1 MIIPDK
7 NAAKL
12 SRAELHSF
20 LEEKYDQYNRS
31 SFIETDPISI
41 PHQFSKKEDI
51 EISGFLSATIAWGQ
65 RVTIIRNANKLM
77 RLMDNSPY
85 DFVMNHTAK
94 ELKRLAPFV
103 HRTFN
108 GVDCV
113 YFVKAL
119 RNIYLN
125 HGGLEGSLSH
135 GLSPNGERSRSSC
148 DDIKNSISNFKKIFF
163 ELKHPTRTMKH
174 ISDPGRGSSAK
185 RINMFLRWMVR
196 KDRRGVDFGIWKP
209 PCLTGRQVSNSP
221 RGGES
226 LLPASLC
233 CPLDIHT
240 GNVAR
245 KLGLLKRKQNDW
257 QAVEELTNN
266 LRSFDPLDP
275 VKYDFALFG
284 LGAFEGF

>member
-1 MIIPDK
+1 M
-7 NAAKL
+7 

-51 EISGFLSATIAWGQ
+51 EISGFLAATIAWGQ

-77 RLMDNSPY
+77 KLMDNSPR
-85 DFVMNHTAK
+85 DFVLNHSAK

-113 YFVKAL
+113 YFIQAL
-119 RNIYLN
+119 KNIYLK
-125 HGGLEGSLSH
+125 HGGLEQVFSVTADVKH
-135 GLSPNGERSRSSC
+135 
-148 DDIKNSISNFKKIFF
+148 SISNFKKIFF
-163 ELKHPTRTMKH
+163 ELKHPARTMKH
-174 ISDPGRGSSAK
+174 VSDPVAGSSAK

-196 KDRRGVDFGIWKP
+196 KDRRDVDFGMWPAYAKP
-209 PCLTGRQVSNSP
+209 SADKSYSP
-221 RGGES
+221 TLLCRDKFRGEGF
-226 LLPASLC
+226 LPAMLC

-257 QAVEELTNN
+257 LAVEELTNN
-266 LRSFDPLDP
+266 LRSFDPIDP